1 MFDGGACPRTEI
13 TAVSY
18 FAERSYEPTAVG
30 QSIMLVEQ
38 IGGDVNAPRA
48 SWWDSATPSRVD
60 LMQRAKV
67 QLPQRRCRIERKL
80 LNHVPQT
87 RGFESQEQRAS
98 LWIGRLGRGHDGPSM
113 SAQSDANEGRQFAR
127 PAVGGH

>member
-1 MFDGGACPRTEI
+1 M
-13 TAVSY
+13 AVSY
-18 FAERSYEPTAVG
+18 FAERGYEPIAEG
-30 QSIMLVEQ
+30 QSIMVVEQ
-38 IGGDVNAPRA
+38 IGGDVNAPGT
-48 SWWDSATPSRVD
+48 SLWDSAAPSRVD

-67 QLPQRRCRIERKL
+67 QLPQRRCRVGRKL

-87 RGFESQEQRAS
+87 RGFESQEQRAR
-98 LWIGRLGRGHDGPSM
+98 LWIGRLGRGHDSPSM